1 MPNPIQRNRAEAQR
15 ANDPAIN
22 RDNER
27 LGADAERE
35 SRAHEERGQGAP
47 AEEEEEEE

>member
-27 LGADAERE
+27 LGADAGRERG
-35 SRAHEERGQGAP
+35 AHEERGHGAP
-47 AEEEEEEE
+47 AGEDEEE

>member
-1 MPNPIQRNRAEAQR
+1 MPNPILRNRAGAQR

-27 LGADAERE
+27 LGAEAGRER
-35 SRAHEERGQGAP
+35 RAREERGHGAP
-47 AEEEEEEE
+47 AGEEEEE